1 MRIYTVHRRPYWQAP
16 ETEAGDA
23 PVTLVREGF
32 SWFAALLPPVWALWH
47 RQWLA
52 AIALVAAVAVL
63 LNFGATLLGPGGLL
77 ASIVGA
83 GLLLWF
89 GCEANDIRRWSM
101 RRAGWHDDGIVC
113 ARSRDEAEWRY
124 HDARR
129 RASAIA

>member
-1 MRIYTVHRRPYWQAP
+1 MRVYTVHCRPYWQAP
-16 ETEAGDA
+16 EAEAGDA

-32 SWFAALLPPVWALWH
+32 SWFAAALPPLWALWH

-52 AIALVAAVAVL
+52 AIAIAAAAVL
-63 LNFGATLLGPGGLL
+63 LNLGAALLAPGGPL
-77 ASIVGA
+77 APIVGA
-83 GLLLWF
+83 GALLWL
-89 GCEANDIRRWSM
+89 GCEANDIRRGSL
-101 RRAGWHDDGIVC
+101 RRAGWRDAGIVC

>member
-16 ETEAGDA
+16 EAETGDT

-32 SWFAALLPPVWALWH
+32 SWFAAALPPVWALWH

-52 AIALVAAVAVL
+52 AIALAAAAVL
-63 LNFGATLLGPGGLL
+63 LSFGAALLGPGGPLT
-77 ASIVGA
+77 SIVGA
-83 GLLLWF
+83 GVLLWL